1 MTEGRSIVSP
11 DVEGLL
17 FEIWRMTMQR
27 EALDA
32 FLIDVR
38 VVYEMIV
45 EDDLEGTAHGVAL
58 SRALERYDES
68 VRPIS

>member
-1 MTEGRSIVSP
+1 
-11 DVEGLL
+11 
-17 FEIWRMTMQR
+17 MQR